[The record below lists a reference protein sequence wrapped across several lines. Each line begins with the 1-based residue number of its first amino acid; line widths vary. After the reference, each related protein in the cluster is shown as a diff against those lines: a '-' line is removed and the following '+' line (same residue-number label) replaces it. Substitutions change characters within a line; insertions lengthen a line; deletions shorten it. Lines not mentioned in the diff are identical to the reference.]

1 MQTARFHPHMA
12 GHQIVLKS
20 NLEETTQHGSEGFP
34 AALYETVFRSKILRY
49 VPLHWHKELQLCL
62 ILTGRVRFSINQKEV
77 EAGAGD
83 VIFINS
89 QVIHSATSI
98 SNDEEEASYCCINF
112 AYEMVGGFHGSLMER
127 NFVLPFLRN
136 EQNDFLLISEK
147 SEEGLLEEIS
157 SKMLHI
163 RKLFK
168 ETEPERYFDIFAEL
182 VLIWKELARWL
193 HKTEDQPSTRRPE
206 DYETSREVISYIEKN
221 LGEKLTLDLIAK
233 EVCLSKWECSRR
245 FKRIAGE
252 SVWSYLISARM
263 AKAVELLLYSR
274 KSVERIG
281 FEVGFPNV
289 NLFIRQFK
297 KNSGQRR
304 DNSERIIEQQ
314 RYIFSGYWNI
324 REELFS

>member
-20 NLEETTQHGSEGFP
+20 NLEETTQHGSEGFR
-34 AALYETVFRSKILRY
+34 AALYETVFRSKMLRY

-62 ILTGRVRFSINQKEV
+62 ILTGLVRFSINQKEV

-136 EQNDFLLISEK
+136 EQNDCLLISEK

-182 VLIWKELARWL
+182 VLIWKELVRWL

-206 DYETSREVISYIEKN
+206 DYETSRKVISYIEKN

-263 AKAVELLLYSR
+263 VKAVELLLYSR

-297 KNSGQRR
+297 KEFRTTPGQFRK
-304 DNSERIIEQQ
+304 NH
-314 RYIFSGYWNI
+314 
-324 REELFS
+324 

>member
-34 AALYETVFRSKILRY
+34 AALYETVFRSKMLRY

-168 ETEPERYFDIFAEL
+168 ETEPDRYFDIFAEL

-297 KNSGQRR
+297 KEFRTTPGQFRK
-304 DNSERIIEQQ
+304 NH
-314 RYIFSGYWNI
+314 
-324 REELFS
+324 

>member
-34 AALYETVFRSKILRY
+34 AALYETVFRSKMLRY

-62 ILTGRVRFSINQKEV
+62 ILTGRVRFSINQKDV
-77 EAGAGD
+77 DAGAGD

-182 VLIWKELARWL
+182 VLIWKELVRWL

-206 DYETSREVISYIEKN
+206 DYETSRKVISYIEKN

-297 KNSGQRR
+297 KEFRTTPGQFRK
-304 DNSERIIEQQ
+304 NH
-314 RYIFSGYWNI
+314 
-324 REELFS
+324 

>member
-34 AALYETVFRSKILRY
+34 AALYETVFRSKMLRY

-221 LGEKLTLDLIAK
+221 LGDKLTLDLIAK

-297 KNSGQRR
+297 KEFRTTPGQFRK
-304 DNSERIIEQQ
+304 NH
-314 RYIFSGYWNI
+314 
-324 REELFS
+324 

>member
-34 AALYETVFRSKILRY
+34 AALYETVFRSKMLRY

-182 VLIWKELARWL
+182 VLIWKELVLWL

-297 KNSGQRR
+297 KEFRTTPGQFRK
-304 DNSERIIEQQ
+304 NH
-314 RYIFSGYWNI
+314 
-324 REELFS
+324 

>member
-1 MQTARFHPHMA
+1 M
-12 GHQIVLKS
+12 LS
-20 NLEETTQHGSEGFP
+20 
-34 AALYETVFRSKILRY
+34 
-49 VPLHWHKELQLCL
+49 
-62 ILTGRVRFSINQKEV
+62 
-77 EAGAGD
+77 
-83 VIFINS
+83 
-89 QVIHSATSI
+89 
-98 SNDEEEASYCCINF
+98 
-112 AYEMVGGFHGSLMER
+112 R
-127 NFVLPFLRN
+127 N
-136 EQNDFLLISEK
+136 
-147 SEEGLLEEIS
+147 
-157 SKMLHI
+157 
-163 RKLFK
+163 
-168 ETEPERYFDIFAEL
+168 IFAEL

-297 KNSGQRR
+297 KEFRTTPGQFRK
-304 DNSERIIEQQ
+304 NH
-314 RYIFSGYWNI
+314 
-324 REELFS
+324 

>member
-34 AALYETVFRSKILRY
+34 AALYETVFRSKMLRY

-112 AYEMVGGFHGSLMER
+112 AYEMVGGFDGSLMER

-297 KNSGQRR
+297 KEFRTTPGQFRK
-304 DNSERIIEQQ
+304 NH
-314 RYIFSGYWNI
+314 
-324 REELFS
+324 

>member
-34 AALYETVFRSKILRY
+34 AALYETVFRSKMLRY

-263 AKAVELLLYSR
+263 AKVVELLLYSR

-297 KNSGQRR
+297 KEFRTTPGQFRK
-304 DNSERIIEQQ
+304 NH
-314 RYIFSGYWNI
+314 
-324 REELFS
+324 

>member
-34 AALYETVFRSKILRY
+34 AALYETVFRSKMLRF
-49 VPLHWHKELQLCL
+49 VPLLWHKELQLCL

-168 ETEPERYFDIFAEL
+168 ETEPERNFDIFAEL

-297 KNSGQRR
+297 KEFRTTPGQFRK
-304 DNSERIIEQQ
+304 NH
-314 RYIFSGYWNI
+314 
-324 REELFS
+324 

>member
-34 AALYETVFRSKILRY
+34 AALYETVFRSKMLRY

-193 HKTEDQPSTRRPE
+193 HKTEDQPSTMRPE

-297 KNSGQRR
+297 KEFRTTPGQFRK
-304 DNSERIIEQQ
+304 NH
-314 RYIFSGYWNI
+314 
-324 REELFS
+324 

>member
-34 AALYETVFRSKILRY
+34 AALYETVFRSKMLRY

-77 EAGAGD
+77 EAGTGD

-182 VLIWKELARWL
+182 VLIWKELVGWL

-206 DYETSREVISYIEKN
+206 DYETSRKVISYIEKN

-297 KNSGQRR
+297 KEFRTTPGQFRK
-304 DNSERIIEQQ
+304 NH
-314 RYIFSGYWNI
+314 
-324 REELFS
+324 

>member
-34 AALYETVFRSKILRY
+34 AALYETVFRSKMLRY

-112 AYEMVGGFHGSLMER
+112 AYEMVGAFHGSLMER

-297 KNSGQRR
+297 KEFRTTPGQFRK
-304 DNSERIIEQQ
+304 NH
-314 RYIFSGYWNI
+314 
-324 REELFS
+324 

>member
-34 AALYETVFRSKILRY
+34 AALYETVFRSKMLRY

-62 ILTGRVRFSINQKEV
+62 ILTGRVRFYINQKEV

-182 VLIWKELARWL
+182 VLIWKELVRWL

-206 DYETSREVISYIEKN
+206 DYETSRKVISYIEKN

-297 KNSGQRR
+297 KEFRTTPGQFRK
-304 DNSERIIEQQ
+304 NH
-314 RYIFSGYWNI
+314 
-324 REELFS
+324 

>member
-34 AALYETVFRSKILRY
+34 AALYETVFRSKMLRY

-168 ETEPERYFDIFAEL
+168 ETEPERYLDIFAEL
-182 VLIWKELARWL
+182 VLIWKELVRWL

-206 DYETSREVISYIEKN
+206 DYETSRKVISYIEKN

-297 KNSGQRR
+297 KEFRTTPGQFRK
-304 DNSERIIEQQ
+304 NH
-314 RYIFSGYWNI
+314 
-324 REELFS
+324 

>member
-34 AALYETVFRSKILRY
+34 AALYETVFRSKMLRY

-182 VLIWKELARWL
+182 VLIWKELVRWL

-206 DYETSREVISYIEKN
+206 DYETSRKVISYIEKN

-252 SVWSYLISARM
+252 SVWGYLISARM

-297 KNSGQRR
+297 KEFRTTPGQFRK
-304 DNSERIIEQQ
+304 NH
-314 RYIFSGYWNI
+314 
-324 REELFS
+324 

>member
-34 AALYETVFRSKILRY
+34 AALYETVFRSKMLRY

-182 VLIWKELARWL
+182 VLIWKELVRWL

-206 DYETSREVISYIEKN
+206 DYETSRRVISYIEKN

-297 KNSGQRR
+297 KEFRTTPGQFRK
-304 DNSERIIEQQ
+304 NH
-314 RYIFSGYWNI
+314 
-324 REELFS
+324 

>member
-34 AALYETVFRSKILRY
+34 AALYETVFRSKMLRY

-182 VLIWKELARWL
+182 VLIWKELVRWL

-206 DYETSREVISYIEKN
+206 DYETSRKVISYIEKN

-263 AKAVELLLYSR
+263 AKAVELFLYSR
-274 KSVERIG
+274 KFR
-281 FEVGFPNV
+281 
-289 NLFIRQFK
+289 
-297 KNSGQRR
+297 
-304 DNSERIIEQQ
+304 
-314 RYIFSGYWNI
+314 
-324 REELFS
+324 

>member
-20 NLEETTQHGSEGFP
+20 NLEETTQHGSEGFS
-34 AALYETVFRSKILRY
+34 AALYETVFRSKMLRY

-182 VLIWKELARWL
+182 VLIWKELVRWL

-206 DYETSREVISYIEKN
+206 DYETSRKVISYIEKN

-297 KNSGQRR
+297 KEFRTTPGQFRK
-304 DNSERIIEQQ
+304 NH
-314 RYIFSGYWNI
+314 
-324 REELFS
+324 

>member
-34 AALYETVFRSKILRY
+34 AALYETVFRSKMLRY

-136 EQNDFLLISEK
+136 EQNNFLLISEK

-297 KNSGQRR
+297 KEFRTTPGQFRK
-304 DNSERIIEQQ
+304 NH
-314 RYIFSGYWNI
+314 
-324 REELFS
+324 

>member
-34 AALYETVFRSKILRY
+34 AALYETVFRSKMLRY

-245 FKRIAGE
+245 FGAI
-252 SVWSYLISARM
+252 
-263 AKAVELLLYSR
+263 
-274 KSVERIG
+274 
-281 FEVGFPNV
+281 
-289 NLFIRQFK
+289 
-297 KNSGQRR
+297 
-304 DNSERIIEQQ
+304 
-314 RYIFSGYWNI
+314 
-324 REELFS
+324 

>member
-1 MQTARFHPHMA
+1 M
-12 GHQIVLKS
+12 
-20 NLEETTQHGSEGFP
+20 
-34 AALYETVFRSKILRY
+34 
-49 VPLHWHKELQLCL
+49 PLHWHKELQLCP

-98 SNDEEEASYCCINF
+98 SNDEEEASYYCINF

-136 EQNDFLLISEK
+136 EQNDFLLMSEK

-182 VLIWKELARWL
+182 VLIWKELVRWL
-193 HKTEDQPSTRRPE
+193 HKTEDQPSTRCPE
-206 DYETSREVISYIEKN
+206 DYETSRKVISYIEKN

-297 KNSGQRR
+297 KEFRTTPGQFRK
-304 DNSERIIEQQ
+304 N
-314 RYIFSGYWNI
+314 Y
-324 REELFS
+324 

>member
-34 AALYETVFRSKILRY
+34 AALYETVFRSKMLRY

-206 DYETSREVISYIEKN
+206 DYKTSREVISYIEKN

-297 KNSGQRR
+297 KEFRTTPGQFRK
-304 DNSERIIEQQ
+304 NH
-314 RYIFSGYWNI
+314 
-324 REELFS
+324 

>member
-34 AALYETVFRSKILRY
+34 AALYETVFRSKMLRY

-136 EQNDFLLISEK
+136 EQNDYLLISEK

-297 KNSGQRR
+297 KEFRTTPGQFRK
-304 DNSERIIEQQ
+304 NH
-314 RYIFSGYWNI
+314 
-324 REELFS
+324 

>member
-34 AALYETVFRSKILRY
+34 AALYETVFRSKMLRY

-163 RKLFK
+163 GKLFK

-182 VLIWKELARWL
+182 VLIWKELVRWL

-206 DYETSREVISYIEKN
+206 DYETSRKVISYIEKN

-297 KNSGQRR
+297 KEFRTTPGQFRK
-304 DNSERIIEQQ
+304 NH
-314 RYIFSGYWNI
+314 
-324 REELFS
+324 

>member
-34 AALYETVFRSKILRY
+34 AALYETVFRSKMLRY

-182 VLIWKELARWL
+182 VLIWKELVRWL

-206 DYETSREVISYIEKN
+206 DYETSRKVISYIEKN

-297 KNSGQRR
+297 KEFRTTPGQFRK
-304 DNSERIIEQQ
+304 NH
-314 RYIFSGYWNI
+314 
-324 REELFS
+324 

>member
-1 MQTARFHPHMA
+1 MQTARFNLHMA

-20 NLEETTQHGSEGFP
+20 NLEETTQHGSEDFP
-34 AALYETVFRSKILRY
+34 AALYETVFRSKMLRY

-98 SNDEEEASYCCINF
+98 SNDEEEASYYCINF

-136 EQNDFLLISEK
+136 EQNDFLLMSEK

-182 VLIWKELARWL
+182 IVQSIN
-193 HKTEDQPSTRRPE
+193 S
-206 DYETSREVISYIEKN
+206 
-221 LGEKLTLDLIAK
+221 
-233 EVCLSKWECSRR
+233 LSIK
-245 FKRIAGE
+245 
-252 SVWSYLISARM
+252 
-263 AKAVELLLYSR
+263 
-274 KSVERIG
+274 
-281 FEVGFPNV
+281 
-289 NLFIRQFK
+289 
-297 KNSGQRR
+297 
-304 DNSERIIEQQ
+304 
-314 RYIFSGYWNI
+314 
-324 REELFS
+324 

>member
-34 AALYETVFRSKILRY
+34 AALYETVFRSKMLRY

-62 ILTGRVRFSINQKEV
+62 ILTGRVRLSINQKEV

-297 KNSGQRR
+297 KEFRTTPGQFRK
-304 DNSERIIEQQ
+304 NH
-314 RYIFSGYWNI
+314 
-324 REELFS
+324 

>member
-34 AALYETVFRSKILRY
+34 AALYETVFRSKMLRY

-182 VLIWKELARWL
+182 VLIWKELVRWL

-206 DYETSREVISYIEKN
+206 DYETSRKVISYIEKN

-263 AKAVELLLYSR
+263 AKAVELFLYSR

-297 KNSGQRR
+297 KEFRTTPGQFRK
-304 DNSERIIEQQ
+304 NH
-314 RYIFSGYWNI
+314 
-324 REELFS
+324 

>member
-34 AALYETVFRSKILRY
+34 AALYETVFRSKMLRY

-112 AYEMVGGFHGSLMER
+112 AYEMVGGFHGSLVER

-182 VLIWKELARWL
+182 VLIWKELVRWL

-206 DYETSREVISYIEKN
+206 DYETSRKVISYIEKN

-297 KNSGQRR
+297 KEFRTTPGQFRK
-304 DNSERIIEQQ
+304 NH
-314 RYIFSGYWNI
+314 
-324 REELFS
+324 

>member
-20 NLEETTQHGSEGFP
+20 NLEETTQHGGEGFP
-34 AALYETVFRSKILRY
+34 AALYETVFRSKMLRY

-297 KNSGQRR
+297 KEFRTTPGQFRK
-304 DNSERIIEQQ
+304 NH
-314 RYIFSGYWNI
+314 
-324 REELFS
+324 

>member
-1 MQTARFHPHMA
+1 MA
-12 GHQIVLKS
+12 GHPIVLKS
-20 NLEETTQHGSEGFP
+20 NLEETTQHGSEDFP
-34 AALYETVFRSKILRY
+34 VALYETVFRSKMLRY

-98 SNDEEEASYCCINF
+98 SDNEGEASYCCINF
-112 AYEMVGGFHGSLMER
+112 AYEMVGGFHGSLMEKD
-127 NFVLPFLRN
+127 FVLPFLRD
-136 EQNDFLLISEK
+136 EQNDFLLLTAK
-147 SEEGLLEEIS
+147 DKEGDAREIS
-157 SKMLHI
+157 SKMLQI

-168 ETEPERYFDIFAEL
+168 ATEPERYFDIFTVL
-182 VLIWKELARWL
+182 VLIWKELVRLL
-193 HKTEDQPSTRRPE
+193 HKTEGRLSTRRQE
-206 DYETSREVISYIEKN
+206 DYETSRKVISFIEKN
-221 LGEKLTLDLIAK
+221 LGAKLTLDLIAK

-245 FKRIAGE
+245 FKRVAGE

-297 KNSGQRR
+297 KEFGRTPGQFRKH
-304 DNSERIIEQQ
+304 
-314 RYIFSGYWNI
+314 Y
-324 REELFS
+324 

>member
-1 MQTARFHPHMA
+1 MQTARFHPHIA

-34 AALYETVFRSKILRY
+34 AALYETVFRSKMLRY

-182 VLIWKELARWL
+182 VLIWKELVRWL

-206 DYETSREVISYIEKN
+206 DYETSRKVISYIEKN

-297 KNSGQRR
+297 KEFRTTPGQFRK
-304 DNSERIIEQQ
+304 NH
-314 RYIFSGYWNI
+314 
-324 REELFS
+324 

>member
-34 AALYETVFRSKILRY
+34 AALYETVFRSKMLRY

-289 NLFIRQFK
+289 NLFIGQFK
-297 KNSGQRR
+297 KELRTTPGQ
-304 DNSERIIEQQ
+304 
-314 RYIFSGYWNI
+314 F
-324 REELFS
+324 

>member
-34 AALYETVFRSKILRY
+34 AALYETVFRSKMLRY

-263 AKAVELLLYSR
+263 AKDVELLLYSR

-297 KNSGQRR
+297 KEFRTTPGQFRK
-304 DNSERIIEQQ
+304 NH
-314 RYIFSGYWNI
+314 
-324 REELFS
+324 

>member
-34 AALYETVFRSKILRY
+34 AALYETVFRSKMLRY

-147 SEEGLLEEIS
+147 SEEGLLVEIS

-182 VLIWKELARWL
+182 VLIWKELVRWL

-206 DYETSREVISYIEKN
+206 DYETSRKVISYIEKN

-297 KNSGQRR
+297 KEFRTTPGQFRK
-304 DNSERIIEQQ
+304 NH
-314 RYIFSGYWNI
+314 
-324 REELFS
+324 

>member
-1 MQTARFHPHMA
+1 M
-12 GHQIVLKS
+12 
-20 NLEETTQHGSEGFP
+20 
-34 AALYETVFRSKILRY
+34 LRY

-168 ETEPERYFDIFAEL
+168 ETEP
-182 VLIWKELARWL
+182 
-193 HKTEDQPSTRRPE
+193 STRRPE
-206 DYETSREVISYIEKN
+206 DYETSRKVISYIEKN

-297 KNSGQRR
+297 KEFRTTPGQFRK
-304 DNSERIIEQQ
+304 NH
-314 RYIFSGYWNI
+314 
-324 REELFS
+324 

>member
-34 AALYETVFRSKILRY
+34 AALYETVFRSKMLRY

-182 VLIWKELARWL
+182 VLIWKELVRWL
-193 HKTEDQPSTRRPE
+193 HKTEDQPSTRRPG

-297 KNSGQRR
+297 KEFRTTPGQFRK
-304 DNSERIIEQQ
+304 NH
-314 RYIFSGYWNI
+314 
-324 REELFS
+324 